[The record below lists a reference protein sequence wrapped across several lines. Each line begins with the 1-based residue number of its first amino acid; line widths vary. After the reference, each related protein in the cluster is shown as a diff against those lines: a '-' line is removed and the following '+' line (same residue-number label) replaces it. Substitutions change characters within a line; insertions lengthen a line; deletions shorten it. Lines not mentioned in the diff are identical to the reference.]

1 MGEDDVT
8 STILC
13 FYLADRCRD
22 CLTFCQW
29 CLQKNLIIQKTS
41 SRWSLISSIS
51 HCVFHNASEKFSNG
65 YKATDQKNM
74 RFKYMNWLWQIYFDY
89 LVTCCQIYFKKVLT
103 HCGCMRVYIKT
114 MHMLVTAWTSDK
126 YFFLEVSILSV
137 CLPVCLKPLWALVSI
152 GIWWIES
159 LCHWISTGTW
169 TCQTVWCIKN
179 CGHKLSDEWNDFQW
193 NEILSVEFYSKR
205 IDKCIVMS

>member
-1 MGEDDVT
+1 MYIELVT
-8 STILC
+8 TRTYMYRNMTFTGIWIHKWQNNEGYWGKMMWLLHILC

-41 SRWSLISSIS
+41 SRWSLIFSIN

-74 RFKYMNWLWQIYFDY
+74 RFKYMNWPWQIYFDY

-103 HCGCMRVYIKT
+103 LCGCMRVYINS
-114 MHMLVTAWTSDK
+114 MHILVTAWTSDK
-126 YFFLEVSILSV
+126 YFFGKFLSYLFVCLSV
-137 CLPVCLKPLWALVSI
+137 
-152 GIWWIES
+152 
-159 LCHWISTGTW
+159 
-169 TCQTVWCIKN
+169 
-179 CGHKLSDEWNDFQW
+179 
-193 NEILSVEFYSKR
+193 
-205 IDKCIVMS
+205 

>member
-1 MGEDDVT
+1 
-8 STILC
+8 
-13 FYLADRCRD
+13 
-22 CLTFCQW
+22 
-29 CLQKNLIIQKTS
+29 
-41 SRWSLISSIS
+41 
-51 HCVFHNASEKFSNG
+51 
-65 YKATDQKNM
+65 
-74 RFKYMNWLWQIYFDY
+74 MNWPWQIYFDY
-89 LVTCCQIYFKKVLT
+89 LATCCQICFKKVLT
-103 HCGCMRVYIKT
+103 LCGCMRVYINS

-152 GIWWIES
+152 GIWWIEI
-159 LCHWISTGTW
+159 LCHWISIGTW

-205 IDKCIVMS
+205 IDKSIVMSLCINFQLSTYQINWSVNWCTEICSNNKLVKCVYTDALHVLISTAQYFDYYQICKIHLRTPLSLNFYNRSPGFAN